1 MNNPNNYNYWS
12 DTENFGKQIG
22 ACIYTL
28 LSQASDEISK
38 PLIKNEDTPKEA
50 DIQLT
55 NISGQSI
62 IITE

>member
-1 MNNPNNYNYWS
+1 
-12 DTENFGKQIG
+12 
-22 ACIYTL
+22 L